1 MRNSISNWCLCTAT
15 SSQPGACAPLSN
27 GERGSARTFSPA
39 LRGCHRL
46 RLRNALQSIKGTN
59 KEPPA
64 LCRGQRNWGTPA
76 LCRGQRNWGTALRS
90 GTLQNANQLRS
101 AALPPRAA
109 GRASPA
115 TKSLD
120 LIGSATVALNRES
133 SLVWRVRIRVAAP
146 PRNTMLAHWQPG
158 THTGCLALVV
168 KVGGFAT
175 LRPEG
180 ILGNF
185 RRPTADTM

>member
-15 SSQPGACAPLSN
+15 SSQPGACAPLSC

-59 KEPPA
+59 KEP
-64 LCRGQRNWGTPA
+64 PA

-168 KVGGFAT
+168 QVGGLAT

-185 RRPTADTM
+185 RRPTADTV